1 MLIFKV
7 ICFMN
12 LLFEIIGSST
22 LTKSTNNSQLNQEF
36 QKVTSDKPTEEKNED
51 DDERMY
57 LL

>member
-7 ICFMN
+7 I
-12 LLFEIIGSST
+12 LLSEIIESNT
-22 LTKSTNNSQLNQEF
+22 LSKSTNNSQLNQEF
-36 QKVTSDKPTEEKNED
+36 QEITSDKPTEEENEDD